1 MNPCEVN
8 RYRHLRNYEV
18 YLIIL
23 LVLILCSSHAC
34 TPQETLIPAESLSK
48 LNISDPRI
56 ADGFDY
62 PIENYYTTM
71 VTRFLE
77 CRKACFACPRFY
89 HSGVDVGMSRQ
100 DAPVHAIANGIV
112 IFADFEDV
120 FTGYLVVIEHISPYG
135 INFKLPGGEETDI
148 VWSAYLHMSRID
160 NNNVALNKV
169 VARGARIGFVGDYPY
184 GSQEDYHLHFE
195 IRKENIWTGL
205 AYDEEFNSCWMQPK
219 DYVASKFVDPSK
231 FIRLNRPN

>member
-1 MNPCEVN
+1 MDPSEVD
-8 RYRHLRNYEV
+8 RYKHLRNYEV
-18 YLIIL
+18 YLIML
-23 LVLILCSSHAC
+23 LVLSLCSSPAC
-34 TPQETLIPAESLSK
+34 FPQKTLIPAESLSK
-48 LNISDPRI
+48 LDISDPKI

-77 CRKACFACPRFY
+77 SEKACFGCPRFY
-89 HSGVDVGMSRQ
+89 HSGVDVGMSRR
-100 DAPVHAIANGIV
+100 DAPVCTIANGIV

-120 FTGYLVVIEHISPYG
+120 FTGYVVVIEHISPHG

-169 VARGARIGFVGDYPY
+169 VARGTRIGFIGDFPY

-195 IRKENIWTGL
+195 IRKENIWAGS